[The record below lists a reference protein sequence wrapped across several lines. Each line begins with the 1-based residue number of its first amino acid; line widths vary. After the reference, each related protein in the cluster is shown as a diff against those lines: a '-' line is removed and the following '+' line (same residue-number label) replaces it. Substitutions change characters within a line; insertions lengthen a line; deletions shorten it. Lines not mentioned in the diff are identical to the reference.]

1 VHPFPIPA
9 GRQDRSRLR
18 LELRAPLPP
27 AARARACEHVRMLL
41 STGGVRLVVC
51 DVHGAVDLQV
61 VDLLARLALTA
72 RRRQARVLVR
82 SDSDDLT
89 ALLRLTGLDRQ
100 LESG

>member
-1 VHPFPIPA
+1 
-9 GRQDRSRLR
+9 
-18 LELRAPLPP
+18 
-27 AARARACEHVRMLL
+27 MLL

-100 LESG
+100 LGSG